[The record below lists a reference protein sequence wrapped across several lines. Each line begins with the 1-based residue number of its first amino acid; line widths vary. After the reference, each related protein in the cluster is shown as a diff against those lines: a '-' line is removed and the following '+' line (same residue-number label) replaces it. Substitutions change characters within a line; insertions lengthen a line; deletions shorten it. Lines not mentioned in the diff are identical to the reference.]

1 MLEVSSTEIH
11 FLQVRVS
18 MPAAFT
24 IKSTL
29 GCTNNRKEQALIFD
43 VVDLDEPCNKELLE
57 SIKRD
62 GVVLYGE

>member
-1 MLEVSSTEIH
+1 
-11 FLQVRVS
+11 